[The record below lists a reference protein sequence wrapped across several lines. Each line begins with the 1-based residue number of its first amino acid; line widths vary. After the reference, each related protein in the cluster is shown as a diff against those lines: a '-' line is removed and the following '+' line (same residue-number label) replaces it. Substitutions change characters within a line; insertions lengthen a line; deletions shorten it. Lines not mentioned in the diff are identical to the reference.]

1 MINDEKLERKCA
13 LVEEHSKH
21 RLGVYEGTGNHAGQ
35 VICDPCG
42 HLFWLTKEEVQFW
55 LEAGRQLKKKDAV
68 LQEFFVV
75 S

>member
-1 MINDEKLERKCA
+1 MIDDEKLERLCA
-13 LVEEHSKH
+13 LVEEHSEH
-21 RLGVYEGTGNHAGQ
+21 TLGVYEGSGPHAGE

-42 HLFWLTKEEVQFW
+42 HLLWLTKDEVKFW
-55 LEAGRQLKKKDAV
+55 LEAGFQLKRKDAV